1 MSDDVVQLLRQV
13 RLLHPWMGPACLG
26 AVMAVAALV
35 WVTRTRHLPW
45 RRQLAA
51 PLSGAGI
58 GAACWV
64 AVDCLWRPFAD
75 GVGATVWLWVGLTA
89 TVVVQVLLGGDADA
103 DRARVHA
110 HRRRLVRAAGSGGS
124 ITATVAAACLAV
136 NALFA
141 AYPSAAAVLGLGVQT
156 TPLESLAAAASLPR
170 HPERG
175 PGVLEETWRAPAD
188 MPEEGAVV
196 TAAIP
201 AGDQSGT
208 NGFQPRDAYIY
219 LPPAYLTAQRP
230 ALPVLVLLTGQPG
243 SPADWFELGGLK
255 DSLDAYAAAHAGLAP
270 VVVVAD
276 MLGSPYRN
284 PLCADTV
291 RGGRVATYL
300 EQDVPAWI
308 RSHLQVDDDAAHWA
322 IGGLSN
328 GGTCALQAVS
338 RSPQVYPTFLAMSAE
353 EHPTL
358 GSEQRTIEVGFGGDR
373 AAYAANDPLSLLAAA
388 PAGRYADVAGVLSV
402 GTGDDRYAQVVP
414 TVADAAMRA
423 GMTVTEREYPGGHT
437 WAVWSVAL
445 RDQLD
450 WLGQRLGITG

>member
-1 MSDDVVQLLRQV
+1 MTDGVVQLLRQV
-13 RLLHPWMGPACLG
+13 RLLHPWMGAACL
-26 AVMAVAALV
+26 AVVAAVAAAL
-35 WVTRTRHLPW
+35 WFTRTRHLPW

-51 PLSGAGI
+51 PLAGAGT
-58 GAACWV
+58 GAACWLV
-64 AVDCLWRPFAD
+64 VDCLWRPFAD
-75 GVGATVWLWVGLTA
+75 GVGGTVWLWVALTA
-89 TVVVQVLLGGDADA
+89 TVVVQVLLGGDAAA
-103 DRARVHA
+103 DRARVRERK
-110 HRRRLVRAAGSGGS
+110 RRMVRAAGSGVS

-136 NALFA
+136 NAFFA
-141 AYPSAAAVLGLGVQT
+141 AYPSAAAVLGMGVAT
-156 TPLESLAAAASLPR
+156 TPLASLPAAAALPR

-175 PGVLEETWRAPAD
+175 QGALEDTWQAPAA
-188 MPEEGAVV
+188 MPQTGAVV
-196 TAAIP
+196 TATIP

-208 NGFQPRDAYIY
+208 DGFTPRDAYIY
-219 LPPAYLTAQRP
+219 LPPAYLTPQRP

-243 SPADWFELGGLK
+243 SPSDWFELGGLK

-276 MLGSPYRN
+276 LLGSPYRN

-291 RGGRVATYL
+291 RGGKVATYL
-300 EQDVPAWI
+300 ERDVPAWI
-308 RSHLQVDDDAAHWA
+308 RAHLQVDDDAAHWA

-328 GGTCALQAVS
+328 GGTCALQAVT

-358 GSEQRTIEVGFGGDR
+358 GSEQRTIDVGFDGDR
-373 AAYAANDPLSLLAAA
+373 AAYEANDPLSLLAAA
-388 PAGRYADVAGVLSV
+388 PAGSYAGVAGVLSV

-423 GMTVTEREYPGGHT
+423 GMSVTEREYPGGHT
-437 WAVWSVAL
+437 WAVWSAAL

-450 WLGQRLGITG
+450 WLGQRLALTA